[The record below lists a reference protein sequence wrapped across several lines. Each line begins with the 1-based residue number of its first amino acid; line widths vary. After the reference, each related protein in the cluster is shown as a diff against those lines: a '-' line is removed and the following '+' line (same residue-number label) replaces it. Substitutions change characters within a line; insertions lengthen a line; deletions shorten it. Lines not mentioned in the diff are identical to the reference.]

1 MRPDYPSIVY
11 TKILKELYPDVP
23 VVLGGIEASLR
34 RLSHYDYWQ
43 DRLRPGI
50 LIDSPADLLIYGM
63 GELPMNELVTRLKA
77 GESFNSLKDIRQTVY
92 LTGKGRDKARGHRAF
107 LT

>member
-1 MRPDYPSIVY
+1 MMPISGSPGRNAPGLSQHCLYP
-11 TKILKELYPDVP
+11 KILKELYPDVP

-50 LIDSPADLLIYGM
+50 LADSPADLLIYGM
-63 GELPMNELVTRLKA
+63 GNFP
-77 GESFNSLKDIRQTVY
+77 
-92 LTGKGRDKARGHRAF
+92 
-107 LT
+107 